1 MHEPAGSAVGLFF
14 LRPLTLAAAAF
25 AVVLLLVCAGCANR
39 RAVLYEG
46 VHFGALQTL
55 TPISDTDAQ
64 RVARQSEASWRRE
77 LEGRARN
84 DPGERFD
91 NLAPLELRRRLVEL
105 GGKYGFSVV
114 AVKLLR
120 PRQLA
125 PEVIVYTTHYVALA
139 RGWRRGRAMGAKRSA
154 VPIRARAVERC
165 RCAAGASSS
174 LNPAPSESA
183 SFRSARQRGQT
194 FARRCLVSSRCSG
207 RTLVSASTGMKF
219 VSPAQRGTTCRWTWS
234 TIPAPAMRPR
244 FQPTL

>member
-55 TPISDTDAQ
+55 TPFSDTDAQ

-174 LNPAPSESA
+174 LNRFELPMRKGPEVKRAKPLN
-183 SFRSARQRGQT
+183 
-194 FARRCLVSSRCSG
+194 RR
-207 RTLVSASTGMKF
+207 
-219 VSPAQRGTTCRWTWS
+219 PD
-234 TIPAPAMRPR
+234 
-244 FQPTL
+244 